1 MISKFKS
8 DLLALGDSE
17 IINKYYLSGSAFA
30 LDDNKHYRLRQS
42 VSDHFEVE
50 YAQVF
55 IVGSAKLGFSIKPKR
70 RFMPF
75 YDKSDIDIVVVSS
88 TLFEKIWKEVFLF
101 DKNGGYWSRVKDF
114 KNYHFQGWIRPDML
128 PLERSFRI
136 TREWWDFFENM
147 SGGGEYGPYR
157 IRGGLYHSRS
167 FFDSYQKICFDQC
180 RNEVST

>member
-8 DLLALGDSE
+8 DLLSLGDSE

-30 LDDNKHYRLRQS
+30 LDDNKYYRLRQS

-128 PLERSFRI
+128 PLEPSFRMA
-136 TREWWDFFENM
+136 REWWDFFEKM
-147 SGGGEYGPYR
+147 SGDGEYGPYR